1 MLTRVFIFLVIFSL
15 LSTCANRDDDDVLVV
30 DVEDLEEV
38 DDPAVEPSE
47 KESYLEGDSE
57 YIFDQNKLHT
67 FQLNISESALAI
79 LDQDPAAEEFV
90 EGALIF
96 EGDTISPVGVRY
108 KGSIGAFVG
117 CLSGSNPFDPSGFKT
132 CTKLSMKV
140 KINWEG
146 REDKFFELKKLQ
158 FHSMNND
165 PSQMRERLGYYLF
178 GAMGVP
184 TPRAV
189 HAKLVIN
196 GTYVGL
202 FALVEQIDNRFVKH
216 NFDDD
221 EGNLYKE
228 IWPLSMLGEPYSA
241 QEYKDA
247 LKTNE
252 DDNPN
257 VDFIR
262 EFGQSIADASI
273 AQARNIVESNMNLD
287 EVISYAVVDRTI
299 RHDDGPF
306 HWYCSGNCTNH
317 NYFWYEEPNAKK
329 LHLIPWDLDHAFEN
343 IINNTN
349 PVTPIADNWG
359 EQGNDCNP
367 FPFGLLGIGQWSAAC
382 DKLTNTW
389 ACYKDE
395 YAQTKQTFI
404 NGPLSPSNVDG
415 LLETWRNQIRE
426 ATMEASALHNDAIS
440 INLWE
445 ERMSE
450 LQEQVE
456 FARNN

>member
-189 HAKLVIN
+189 HA
-196 GTYVGL
+196 
-202 FALVEQIDNRFVKH
+202 
-216 NFDDD
+216 
-221 EGNLYKE
+221 
-228 IWPLSMLGEPYSA
+228 LSLIHISEPTRPY
-241 QEYKDA
+241 
-247 LKTNE
+247 
-252 DDNPN
+252 
-257 VDFIR
+257 
-262 EFGQSIADASI
+262 
-273 AQARNIVESNMNLD
+273 
-287 EVISYAVVDRTI
+287 
-299 RHDDGPF
+299 
-306 HWYCSGNCTNH
+306 
-317 NYFWYEEPNAKK
+317 
-329 LHLIPWDLDHAFEN
+329 
-343 IINNTN
+343 
-349 PVTPIADNWG
+349 
-359 EQGNDCNP
+359 
-367 FPFGLLGIGQWSAAC
+367 
-382 DKLTNTW
+382 
-389 ACYKDE
+389 
-395 YAQTKQTFI
+395 
-404 NGPLSPSNVDG
+404 
-415 LLETWRNQIRE
+415 
-426 ATMEASALHNDAIS
+426 
-440 INLWE
+440 
-445 ERMSE
+445 
-450 LQEQVE
+450 
-456 FARNN
+456 